1 MRDYVARFF
10 GGGKPSEE
18 RVSQEKEKVER
29 IPLDH
34 IHPNRYQPRRAFEPE
49 PLDEL
54 ARSMANFGLLQ
65 PVIVRPLTPAPSD
78 EYELVAGERRLRAA
92 KMLGWT
98 DIPAIVR
105 KMGDIEAASLALI
118 ENLQR
123 ESLNPLEEAEAYS
136 ELMRLY
142 DLTQEALAQ
151 RLGKGQS
158 TIANK
163 LRLLQL
169 PDFVKQGLAER
180 KITERHARALLPLK
194 DDARLAAFY
203 VDMLKGGWTVK
214 ETEKRVQ
221 RLLEPKA
228 KKLRFGKAIPR
239 DLRLA
244 VNTIRQS
251 VHMVEESGLIVDME
265 ENDEEDYY
273 VFTIRLPKRPQQ
285 KRS

>member
-1 MRDYVARFF
+1 MDDVVFDRAGRAASSPPAR
-10 GGGKPSEE
+10 GPESSGAS
-18 RVSQEKEKVER
+18 R
-29 IPLDH
+29 PLDH

>member
-105 KMGDIEAASLALI
+105 KMGDVEAASLALI

>member
-105 KMGDIEAASLALI
+105 KMGDVEAASLALI

-221 RLLEPKA
+221 RLLERKA

>member
-10 GGGKPSEE
+10 GGGKE
-18 RVSQEKEKVER
+18 RLEAHSLEQEKVER
-29 IPLDH
+29 LPLEK
-34 IHPNRYQPRRAFEPE
+34 IAPNRYQPRRTFDAE
-49 PLDEL
+49 PLEEL
-54 ARSMANFGLLQ
+54 AQSMSTYGLLQ
-65 PVIVRPLTPAPSD
+65 PIIVRPLPDDASHA
-78 EYELVAGERRLRAA
+78 YELVAGERRYRAA
-92 KMLGWT
+92 KHLGWH
-98 DIPAIVR
+98 DIPTIVR
-105 KMGDIEAASLALI
+105 QMSDVEAASLALI

-123 ESLNPLEEAEAYS
+123 EALNPLEEAEAYS

-169 PDFVKQGLAER
+169 PDFVKQGLIKR
-180 KITERHARALLPLK
+180 LITERHARALLPLK
-194 DDARLAAFY
+194 DDERLASFY
-203 VDMLKGGWTVK
+203 AAMVEGGWTVK
-214 ETEKRVQ
+214 ETER
-221 RLLEPKA
+221 RLQQLLQPKE
-228 KKLRFGKAIPR
+228 KKHRLGKSIPR

-251 VHMVEESGLIVDME
+251 VQMVEETGLAIHL
-265 ENDEEDYY
+265 DEMDDDDYY
-273 VFTIRLPKRPQQ
+273 VFMIRLPKKPQQ